1 MSIATASAVE
11 EDRDRLRK
19 TEFLDALALA
29 DRIETLWRERSGDAK
44 FRAEAAKLLREARQE
59 GMQRIREHFLAA
71 EHGGLRA
78 ARMVAELTD
87 GIVRVVHD
95 SSIRLA
101 HPPVA
106 GGSRDDEFAVVAVGG
121 YGRAEMAPF
130 SDVDLLFLMPSKA
143 SERAK
148 SCIETILY
156 ILWDMRLKVG
166 SAVRDVQSCVQLG
179 QEDMTIRT
187 TLLETRLVCGN
198 AALLEELDAKAFE
211 GLFRKE
217 GRNFIE
223 VKLAERDER
232 HEIAGGSR
240 YLLNPNIKDGKGG
253 LRDLQT
259 LFWLAKCLHGPMALA
274 EFVRKGIFDP
284 DEAAALAEAERNL
297 WTWRFHLH
305 FAAGRAEERMHFEH
319 QENIAEALGFRD
331 EGGLRPVER
340 FMQEYY
346 RTAKIVGDLTRIF
359 CAALEESE
367 EKAPP
372 LKGRLMAWL
381 GRGRT
386 DSKVS
391 DLDGFR
397 VCNGRLAFED
407 EAQVLEDPG
416 SMVRIFHVGHRH
428 EMDIHPD
435 ADRLIAQNFF
445 RINETVRNDPE
456 INRQF
461 LETLTSK
468 RNPIRP
474 LRRMSETGVLGLF
487 LPDFDHV
494 IGLMQFDLYH
504 HYTVDEHTLK
514 TIEALALI
522 EQGDRGGAH
531 PLATSLIGGVIQ
543 RRALYVALLFH
554 DIGKGLGGD
563 HSEKGAEIAARL
575 CPRLGLD
582 EEEAETVVW
591 LVRHHLLLN
600 STAQRRDLADP
611 ATIRFVAE
619 IVQERQRLALL
630 LILTVC
636 DMTSV
641 APDYW
646 NEWKAQLLRDLHHA
660 TLSLLTSGE
669 EAPDSDRRAAEAKE
683 ELMPRLAEFPSETVS
698 TFLDSFGPTFWI
710 GLDADTSCDIARLVS
725 AHEDGIP
732 TIRVASDKL
741 RRAVKV
747 CVYTGDR
754 AALLADLAGEIAAAG
769 YTVVEVR
776 SYVSKDSMS
785 ALVFWMQ
792 PAFAGT
798 RLNRT
803 TFNTIQT
810 RLQKA
815 VATGKVSAAPARRK
829 LRTISEGLRVATRV
843 RIDNNASDL
852 HTLIEVAAR
861 DRPGLLADLTR
872 AMHSA
877 NANVSSAVV
886 TTYGVRAV
894 DSFYVKNAYGLKI
907 SSESALREIEEKVRA
922 AAEATPDLP
931 A

>member
-1 MSIATASAVE
+1 MSTATARAVE
-11 EDRDRLRK
+11 EAPDRLRK
-19 TEFLDALALA
+19 TEFLDAPALSG
-29 DRIETLWRERSGDAK
+29 RIETLWKEEPGEAR
-44 FRAEAAKLLREARQE
+44 FRAEAAKMLREARQE
-59 GMQRIREHFLAA
+59 GMDRIREHFLAA

-87 GIVRVVHD
+87 GIVRVAHD
-95 SSIRLA
+95 ASVRLV

-106 GGSRDDEFAVVAVGG
+106 KSSSDGEFAVVAVGG
-121 YGRAEMAPF
+121 YGRGEMAPF
-130 SDVDLLFLMPSKA
+130 SDVDLLFLTPPKA

-148 SCIETILY
+148 SSIETILY

-223 VKLAERDER
+223 VKLTERDAR

-259 LFWLAKCLHGPMALA
+259 LFWLAKCLHGPMPLA

-359 CAALEESE
+359 CAALEERE

-386 DSKVS
+386 DKVS
-391 DLDGFR
+391 ELDDFR
-397 VCNGRLAFED
+397 VRNGRLAFKD

-416 SMVRIFHVGHRH
+416 SMVRIFHVSHKR
-428 EMDIHPD
+428 EMYIHPD

-456 INRQF
+456 INRLF

-531 PLATSLIGGVIQ
+531 PLATSLIGGIVQ

-563 HSEKGAEIAARL
+563 HSEKGAEIATRL

-591 LVRHHLLLN
+591 LVRYHLLLN

-611 ATIRFVAE
+611 ATIRYVAE

-660 TLSLLTSGE
+660 TLSLLTSGQA
-669 EAPDSDRRAAEAKE
+669 APDSDRRAARAKE
-683 ELMPRLAEFPSETVS
+683 ELLPRLTEFPEETVS
-698 TFLDSFGPTFWI
+698 AFLDSFGPTFWI
-710 GLDADTSCDIARLVS
+710 GLDADTSCDIARLVF
-725 AHEDGIP
+725 AHEAGIP
-732 TIRVASDKL
+732 SIRVASDKL

-747 CVYTGDR
+747 CVYTEDR
-754 AALLADLAGEIAAAG
+754 SALLGDLAGEIAAAG

-785 ALVFWMQ
+785 ALVFWVQ

-798 RLNRT
+798 RQNRT

-815 VATGKVSAAPARRK
+815 VATGTVSAAPARRK
-829 LRTISEGLRVATRV
+829 LRAISEGLQVPTRV
-843 RIDNNASDL
+843 RIDNDASDL

-861 DRPGLLADLTR
+861 DRPGLLADLAR

-894 DSFYVKNAYGLKI
+894 DSFYVKNSYGLKI

>member
-1 MSIATASAVE
+1 MAEAEAAPDSRAL
-11 EDRDRLRK
+11 LRA
-19 TEFLDALALA
+19 TEFLDAPALA
-29 DRIETLWRERSGDAK
+29 GRLEAMWKEGLGEAR
-44 FRAEAAKLLREARQE
+44 FRAEAAKLLREERSA
-59 GMQRIREHFLAA
+59 GMVRIRERFLASD
-71 EHGGLRA
+71 HGGLRA
-78 ARMVAELTD
+78 ARWVAELTD
-87 GIVRVVHD
+87 GIVRIVHD
-95 SSIRLA
+95 VSVRLV
-101 HPPVA
+101 HPA
-106 GGSRDDEFAVVAVGG
+106 QGGGNGSEFAVVAVGG
-121 YGRAEMAPF
+121 YGRGEMAPF
-130 SDVDLLFLMPSKA
+130 SDVDLLFLTPPKA
-143 SERAK
+143 SQRAK
-148 SCIETILY
+148 SCIESILY

-166 SAVRDVQSCVQLG
+166 SAVRDVEACVQLG

-198 AALLEELDAKAFE
+198 ARLLEELDKKAFE
-211 GLFRKE
+211 DLFRKA
-217 GRNFIE
+217 GRSFIE
-223 VKLAERDER
+223 TKLAERDER
-232 HEIAGGSR
+232 HEVAGGSR

-305 FAAGRAEERMHFEH
+305 LAAGRAEERMHFEH
-319 QENIAEALGFRD
+319 QEGIAEALGFWN
-331 EGGLRPVER
+331 ESGLRPVER
-340 FMQEYY
+340 FMREYY

-359 CAALEESE
+359 CAALEERE

-381 GRGRT
+381 GRGKANQVT
-386 DSKVS
+386 E
-391 DLDGFR
+391 LDGFR
-397 VCNGRLAFED
+397 VLNGRLAFEK
-407 EAQVLEDPG
+407 EEQVLEDPG
-416 SMVRIFHVGHRH
+416 SMVRIFHISHER

-445 RINETVRNDPE
+445 RINDRVRNDPE
-456 INRQF
+456 VNRLF
-461 LETLTSK
+461 LEILTSK

-487 LPDFDHV
+487 LPEFDHV

-531 PLATSLIGGVIQ
+531 PLATSLIGAVRQ
-543 RRALYVALLFH
+543 RRELYVALLFH
-554 DIGKGLGGD
+554 DIGKGMGGD
-563 HSEKGAEIAARL
+563 HSEKGAEIATRL

-591 LVRHHLLLN
+591 LVRYHLLLN

-611 ATIRFVAE
+611 ATIRNVAE

-660 TLSLLTSGE
+660 TLSLLTSGQA
-669 EAPDSDRRAAEAKE
+669 APDSDFRAAEAKE
-683 ELMPRLAEFPSETVS
+683 QLLPRLAEFPRDRVDA
-698 TFLDSFGPTFWI
+698 FLDVFGPTFWI
-710 GLDADTSCDIARLVS
+710 GLDADTSSDIGRLAFTHVS
-725 AHEDGIP
+725 GTP
-732 TIRVASDKL
+732 SIRVSSDKL

-747 CVYTGDR
+747 CVYTADR
-754 AALLADLAGEIAAAG
+754 PALLADLAGEIAAAG

-792 PAFAGT
+792 PAFSGT
-798 RLNRT
+798 RQNRT
-803 TFNTIQT
+803 TFNTIQN
-810 RLQKA
+810 RLQNA
-815 VATGKVSAAPARRK
+815 VASGTVSRPPARR
-829 LRTISEGLRVATRV
+829 RVQAISEGLRVPTRV
-843 RIDNNASDL
+843 RIDNGASEL

-877 NANVSSAVV
+877 NANVASAVV
-886 TTYGVRAV
+886 TTYGARAV
-894 DSFYVKNAYGLKI
+894 DSFYVKNSYGLKI
-907 SSESALREIEEKVRA
+907 SSEAALRDIEEKVRA
-922 AAEATPDLP
+922 ASEAPPDGP